1 MDKTET
7 VLEVNNVSMR
17 YRLPTEKITS
27 VKHFLIKKL
36 KREIKY
42 EDFFALREVSFSVEK
57 GEVFGIIGSNGAGK
71 STLLKVISGIL
82 KPTQGEVKRKGNI
95 APLIELGAGFNGD
108 LSGKENIYLNGLIL
122 GYSRKFIDQHIDEII
137 QFSELEKFIHT
148 PLKNYS
154 SGMKARLGFAI
165 ATIVKPDILIVDEV
179 LSVGDIN
186 FRKKSEAKIMSMI
199 KDGTTVLFVSHS
211 MSQMEKICDRVILL
225 DSGQIVSS
233 GLPQNV
239 IEHYKKTKE

>member
-1 MDKTET
+1 MEKTEI
-7 VLEVNNVSMR
+7 VLEVNKVSMM
-17 YRLPTEKITS
+17 YRLPSEKITS
-27 VKHFLIKKL
+27 VKHFLIKKI
-36 KREIKY
+36 KKEIKY

-122 GYSRKFIDQHIDEII
+122 GYSRKFIDQHVDEII

-179 LSVGDIN
+179 LSVGDIK
-186 FRKKSEAKIMSMI
+186 FREKSEAKIMSMI

-211 MSQMEKICDRVILL
+211 MSQIEKICDRVLWL
-225 DSGQIVSS
+225 DKGRVLEINETKKVVSK
-233 GLPQNV
+233 
-239 IEHYKKTKE
+239 YKMK